1 MKKIIWLLLLL
12 LHGTVLSRAQQMTE
26 KLKYALIESVLDE
39 LPTPFAYAKQGADGK
54 YHRQPPMVMDTPTV
68 RLLLLD
74 HPYTTE
80 ANFQL
85 VLAREGTDEQT
96 QVMKYFTAADV
107 ACMRQQLTASK
118 YFKIDQASIQKSW
131 VTVISLDTVMALN
144 RRLGWRAEY
153 LSGDSLLQRYGSDR
167 TYAIWDIFFSTNH
180 KRALV
185 NTSSSGGW
193 QTSVYVKAGT
203 AWRKEATLYAVVY

>member
-1 MKKIIWLLLLL
+1 MKKFIWLLLLL
-12 LHGTVLSRAQQMTE
+12 LPKTVLSRAQLVTE
-26 KLKYALIESVLDE
+26 KLKYALIESILDD
-39 LPTPFAYAKQGADGK
+39 LPTPFAYAKRGADGK

-74 HPYTTE
+74 HPSTSE
-80 ANFQL
+80 ANYQL
-85 VLAREGTDEQT
+85 VLAREGTHELT

-107 ACMRQQLTASK
+107 NCMRQQLSANK
-118 YFKIDQASIQKSW
+118 NFKIEQAKIQKSW

-185 NTSSSGGW
+185 NTSDSGGW
-193 QTSVYVKAGT
+193 QTHVYIKTGT
-203 AWRKEATLYAVVY
+203 AWRREATLYAVVY